1 MEEDVHDGITFD
13 DHYKATLLD
22 NEKIV
27 SSEIES
33 DESAKSDVEPAKSE
47 QVVKALDED
56 TKFVMETSAEKA
68 ELEKKAVDDFKPG
81 KKAIDDVSQ
90 PSEES
95 SNDAT
100 STFTEGADNDSQPE
114 RKAVENVTK
123 A

>member
-1 MEEDVHDGITFD
+1 MPYFRTFD

-33 DESAKSDVEPAKSE
+33 DESAKSDVKPAKSE
-47 QVVKALDED
+47 QAVKAVDED
-56 TKFVMETSAEKA
+56 TKFVKETSAEKV
-68 ELEKKAVDDFKPG
+68 ELEKKAVNDSKPG
-81 KKAIDDVSQ
+81 KKANDDVSL